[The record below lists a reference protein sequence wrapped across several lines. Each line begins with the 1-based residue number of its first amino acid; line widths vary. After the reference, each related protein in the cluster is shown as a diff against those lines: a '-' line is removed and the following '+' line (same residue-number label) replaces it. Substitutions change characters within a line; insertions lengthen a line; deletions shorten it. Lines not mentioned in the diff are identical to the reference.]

1 MIIPDFSR
9 EENLAKKGYKTIA
22 GLDEAGRGPLAGP
35 VVAAAVIF
43 EHNPETIKKL
53 ISAGIRD
60 SKTIA
65 EKKREN
71 LYDLICTHALA
82 WSVGIVSEK
91 IIDEI
96 NILNAAKLAMKQSAE
111 KLSVQPDFL
120 LIDGNATLNDFP
132 ADQSAVPKADAY
144 ILSVSAASILA
155 KVTRDRIM
163 KELDKKYPKYGFAV
177 HKGYGTRFHMDIL
190 HKRGPCEIHRK
201 TFEPIKSM
209 MENGI

>member
-9 EENLAKKGYKTIA
+9 EEALAKKGYKMIA
-22 GLDEAGRGPLAGP
+22 GIDEAGRGPLAGP

-53 ISAGIRD
+53 ISTGVRD

-65 EKKREN
+65 EKKREK

-82 WSVGIVSEK
+82 WSVEIVSEN

-111 KLSVQPDFL
+111 KLSIEPDFL

-132 ADQSAVPKADAY
+132 VDQSAIPKADAH

-163 KELDKKYPKYGFAV
+163 REMDKKYPEYGFAI

-190 HKRGPCEIHRK
+190 QERGPCEIHRK

-209 MENGI
+209 LDGNI